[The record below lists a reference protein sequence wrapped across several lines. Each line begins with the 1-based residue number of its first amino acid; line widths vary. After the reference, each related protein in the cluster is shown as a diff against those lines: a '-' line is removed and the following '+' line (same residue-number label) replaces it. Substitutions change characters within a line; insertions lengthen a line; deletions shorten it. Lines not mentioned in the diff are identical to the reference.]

1 MHENESSRQSSRKT
15 HLSSTHWAMTADTTS
30 LVNKAFVGY
39 AGIDENGPTSAAGI
53 VGLMLLP

>member
-1 MHENESSRQSSRKT
+1 
-15 HLSSTHWAMTADTTS
+15 MTADTI

-39 AGIDENGPTSAAGI
+39 ARIDENGPTSAAGI